1 MEMWTDIPQQV
12 WKANVLCW
20 LVYYVSL
27 LCSTF
32 YMLSKW
38 KASTNEAER
47 RLILMDVTFWLFIV
61 PFIITFGFALV
72 VFSGIGI
79 LAVVVDYYGY

>member
-38 KASTNEAER
+38 KASTNETER
-47 RLILMDVTFWLFIV
+47 RFILMDVTFGCLSFHLSLLLVSLLWFLMGS
-61 PFIITFGFALV
+61 GF
-72 VFSGIGI
+72 
-79 LAVVVDYYGY
+79 